1 MQIQRLRTTVTIP
14 DGATLLL
21 GGMKSLVDKRLDS
34 GIPFLQDIPLVSFL
48 TSRTGTETS
57 KRKIM
62 ILVRARIIIPEEFE
76 PAVARQ

>member
-34 GIPFLQDIPLVSFL
+34 GIPWLKDIPLVSFL
-48 TSRTGTETS
+48 VSRKGTETS
-57 KRKIM
+57 KRKVM
-62 ILVRARIIIPEEFE
+62 ILVRAKIIIPEELE
-76 PAVARQ
+76 PSVARQ